1 MAHIDKNDDDLLI
14 RRAVAGDGPALA
26 TLLADFEP
34 RLLRYA
40 QKHLSP
46 KVRLTASPEDVV
58 QETCLEATRL
68 VRGLE
73 PRGRS
78 KFYSWLLRIEHFR
91 IKEAVQRHLRRVKI
105 GTAATG
111 FDDEASVI
119 GAIEE
124 LAVYRRT
131 PSRSAAAHEFMSAV
145 ERSLAKLPDHYRQ
158 VVIWR
163 HIEGLS
169 VEETAQR
176 MGRDRAAVS
185 VLTTRALAALRER
198 LRSES
203 RYI

>member
-1 MAHIDKNDDDLLI
+1 MEQVQEHDDDRLI
-14 RRAVAGDGPALA
+14 RRAAAGDGPALA
-26 TLLADFEP
+26 VLLADFEP

-68 VRGLE
+68 VRGVE
-73 PRGRS
+73 PRGRR

-91 IKEAVQRHLRRVKI
+91 IKEAVERHLRRMKV
-105 GTAATG
+105 GVAAG
-111 FDDEASVI
+111 FDEDASVI

-124 LAVYRRT
+124 LSVYRRT
-131 PSRSAAAHEFMSAV
+131 PSKSAAAHEFMAAV
-145 ERSLAKLPDHYRQ
+145 ERSLAKLPDHYRE
-158 VVIWR
+158 VVTCR

-169 VEETAQR
+169 VEQTAER

-203 RYI
+203 RYL